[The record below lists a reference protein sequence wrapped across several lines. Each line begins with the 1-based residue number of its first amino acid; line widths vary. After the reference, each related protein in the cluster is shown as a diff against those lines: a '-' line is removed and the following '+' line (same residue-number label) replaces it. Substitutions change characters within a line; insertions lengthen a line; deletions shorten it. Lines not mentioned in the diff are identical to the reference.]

1 LQLKLDNSKME
12 NFKVIEEKEN
22 PLFNRKEIQFDV
34 EAKITPNRTEIG
46 KLISEKFSTQIE
58 NIKIKKIHGKFG
70 SNNFNITTFIYKS
83 EEDKNKLEIKK
94 KKEEKSSETPKKVV
108 EEKPKEEVASNE
120 PKAEEKDAEIPK
132 ENNKVEENK
141 NG

>member
-1 LQLKLDNSKME
+1 MQLKLDNSKME
-12 NFKVIEEKEN
+12 NFKIIEEKEN
-22 PLFNRKEIQFDV
+22 PLFNRKEIRFDV
-34 EAKITPNRTEIG
+34 QAKITPSRIEIG

-83 EEDKNKLEIKK
+83 EQDKNKLEIKK
-94 KKEEKSSETPKKVV
+94 KKEEKLTETSKEETPQTKESSESSETPQ
-108 EEKPKEEVASNE
+108 
-120 PKAEEKDAEIPK
+120 KD
-132 ENNKVEENK
+132 NKIEDNK

>member
-1 LQLKLDNSKME
+1 ME
-12 NFKVIEEKEN
+12 NFKIIEEKEN

-34 EAKITPNRTEIG
+34 QAKITPSRIEIG

-94 KKEEKSSETPKKVV
+94 KKEEKSTETPKEVVKKVLSNESQI
-108 EEKPKEEVASNE
+108 EEKN
-120 PKAEEKDAEIPK
+120 AEAPQKD
-132 ENNKVEENK
+132 NKIEDNK

>member
-1 LQLKLDNSKME
+1 MQLKLDNSKME

-34 EAKITPNRTEIG
+34 QAKITPSREEII

-70 SNNFNITTFIYKS
+70 SNNFNINTFIYKS
-83 EEDKNKLEIKK
+83 EQDKNKLEIKK
-94 KKEEKSSETPKKVV
+94 KKEEKLTETPKEEPKT
-108 EEKPKEEVASNE
+108 EEKPQE
-120 PKAEEKDAEIPK
+120 
-132 ENNKVEENK
+132 KVEETKESSESPEASKEDNKIEDIK